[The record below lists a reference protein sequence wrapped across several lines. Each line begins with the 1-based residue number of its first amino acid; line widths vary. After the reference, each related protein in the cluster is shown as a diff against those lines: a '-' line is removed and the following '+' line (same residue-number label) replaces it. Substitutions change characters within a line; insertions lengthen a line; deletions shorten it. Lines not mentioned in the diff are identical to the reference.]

1 MSRAAH
7 HPYCEDLMAHTRQPS
22 GQRILITGG
31 TGFIGTALADRLCID
46 NEVVIF
52 DRKLSGSSWT
62 ASGHNGQGNVR
73 VVLGDILHAD
83 ALRLVVEGVDSVIHP
98 AAIGG
103 AKAVRADPRPQSA
116 T

>member
-1 MSRAAH
+1 
-7 HPYCEDLMAHTRQPS
+7 MAETRQPS

-62 ASGHNGQGNVR
+62 GSGHNGQGNVR
-73 VVLGDILHAD
+73 VGFGGILPPHP
-83 ALRLVVEGVDSVIHP
+83 LRLGVEGVDNTMRTVAVAGAD
-98 AAIGG
+98 AAL
-103 AKAVRADPRPQSA
+103 VQPP
-116 T
+116 